1 MLGAKDY
8 SKSKVISSFSIYSS
22 LILGIIVAAL
32 AFHLQIKSRKCWEQ
46 VERLYTLR
54 VLFES
59 DVFEFASCHIILCVR
74 TIC

>member
-32 AFHLQIKSRKCWEQ
+32 AFPFTDQIAQ
-46 VERLYTLR
+46 VLG
-54 VLFES
+54 
-59 DVFEFASCHIILCVR
+59 ASGETVHF
-74 TIC
+74 TSSF